1 MENNYSCKSDV
12 AVLINDYLK
21 QHPDSEDT
29 ILGIRDWWVKQQLL
43 DDSIVAVDNALKFLE
58 KEGKV
63 ISTIRNNQVYFRLA
77 KSN

>member
-1 MENNYSCKSDV
+1 MGNNYSCKSDV

-77 KSN
+77 KNN